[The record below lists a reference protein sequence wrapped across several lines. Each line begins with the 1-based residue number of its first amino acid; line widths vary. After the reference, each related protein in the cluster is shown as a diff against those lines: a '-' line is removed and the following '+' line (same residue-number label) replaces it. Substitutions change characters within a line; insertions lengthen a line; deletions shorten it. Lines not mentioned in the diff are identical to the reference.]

1 MKIVIDC
8 NVPVSATR
16 TDGVRRSVVDAAVRS
31 HDIVLSEPVVA
42 EYMAV
47 AARSKHTAYR
57 HALRAAIGDMERI
70 AVFVEPAN
78 VVFELGYPDD
88 EVYPTTA
95 TERVKKMDDS
105 HK

>member
-16 TDGVRRSVVDAAVRS
+16 TDGVCRSVVDAAVRS
-31 HDIVLSEPVVA
+31 HGIVLSEPVVA
-42 EYMAV
+42 EYKAV

-57 HALRAAIGDMERI
+57 HALRAAIGDMDRI

-78 VVFELGYPDD
+78 VVFGLGDPDN

-95 TERVKKMDDS
+95 TERVKKLGAP